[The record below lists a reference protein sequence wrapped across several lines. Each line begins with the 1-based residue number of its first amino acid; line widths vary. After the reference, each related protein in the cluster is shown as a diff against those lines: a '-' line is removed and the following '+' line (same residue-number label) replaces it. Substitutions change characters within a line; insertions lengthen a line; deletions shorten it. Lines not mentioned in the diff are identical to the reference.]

1 VRLRLLSEGTKR
13 WRAGP
18 LALAALA
25 AVSCIGRRPDAP
37 LERIGQ
43 IAALPF
49 QLDDRH
55 VAVHLKGWVT
65 LADPTTN
72 TVFLEDGSGAARV
85 ALPFL
90 NFASGPGV
98 RLEVTG
104 EVSEG
109 GLAPTIVASR
119 VALLGGTHEPRA
131 LPVRMADLVAGRIG
145 FHYIALEGVLRSW
158 RQDRAGGTAIR
169 IGSQRAVLEA
179 SFPAYDVPHLA
190 GLAGAR
196 IRVRAVANLSR
207 DLYGRIARVHLLAPH
222 GADFEVIAPAPR
234 DIPVRT
240 VREAL
245 ALPRDSLAER
255 AIHLQGRIAPDG
267 VRGGLRFTDASGS
280 IRIGQAPGAA
290 LPTGQTTGVIGFAEL
305 VGGEIQITDADLP
318 QSNPQP
324 GLTNRH
330 RIIDSVAE
338 VHALSA
344 EEAGR
349 SIPVHVQAT
358 VTYIDTTSATF
369 FVQDSTG
376 ATYVHAPRIGEMKVQ
391 AGDLVDVT
399 GVTAPGQFAPII
411 TNAWA
416 SRISSSSMPAP
427 APGGFDDLLSGKFDS
442 AWVQTDGIVQ
452 SVHIEVSSTERHV
465 WVQWGDHLYL
475 LLVHVSN
482 ARPLPLPPPDS
493 RIRVRGVCATLFNA
507 RRQIVGIDIY
517 VPSPEFVRL
526 LEPAPDPA
534 SLRPQPIDDL
544 LHFSFTGSP
553 GHRRRIRGV
562 VSLASPTGP
571 SYVEDSEAGVKIVN
585 HQRIDLRPGDVVDA
599 FGFAHTGSFSPEMR
613 DATITLVKRAPP
625 PLPPSITV
633 DEALE
638 GAYDSRLVSID
649 ATVVNQIRSS
659 GQGTVMLQVG
669 GQLFDATLGNGRI
682 PPIERGGI
690 VRVTGVCSV
699 TAEGNLAYLI
709 PKSFSLV
716 MRGPGDIAVLR
727 AAPWWTSGH
736 LLRLLGSMAA
746 VLLAVMFWVAL
757 LRRKVGSQTATIR
770 KKLQQ
775 EKLLKQAA
783 EQASLAKSEFLANM
797 SHEIRTPMNGI
808 MGMTD
813 LALATE
819 LTAEQQDYLLTAK
832 TSADNLLTLL
842 NDILDFSKI
851 EAGKLDISPVDF
863 LLRDCIADSLH
874 TLAPRAGEK
883 GLDLLCRVAPEV
895 PNELLG
901 DPGRLRQIV
910 INLAGNAI
918 KFTAHGEVAVE
929 VTLEP
934 GAGDGVM
941 LHFRVADT
949 GIGIPPDKQKAV
961 FEAFEQAD
969 ASTTRQYGGTGLGLA
984 ISRRLVELMGGRLW
998 VESPRTDLPADAP
1011 GPGCAFHFTVSMA
1024 VGHTLAVPVPAPL
1037 QGVPVLI
1044 VDDNP
1049 ANRKILVEMLSAS
1062 GMKPLAVASGAAALK
1077 ALDEARAAGCPFPL
1091 AILDFHMPEMDG
1103 FSVAARIRA
1112 QTELRYTRLFMLTS
1126 AGQRGDAARCRE
1138 IGIEV
1143 YLLKPVKQSALLEAI
1158 AHSLG
1163 RPAAAAPPLTRHSLG
1178 ESSRKL
1184 RVLLAEDNAI
1194 NRKLAVRL
1202 LEKHGHS
1209 VTVANDGVEAVAAV
1223 RAGQFDLVLMDVQMP
1238 NMDGLEAAAAIR
1250 ALERGTARHV
1260 PIVAMTAHAM
1270 KGDQQRCI
1278 EAGMDNYIS
1287 KPIQPD
1293 RMMEVIAQATG
1304 QATAP
1309 AESAVERDPVAE

>member
-1 VRLRLLSEGTKR
+1 
-13 WRAGP
+13 
-18 LALAALA
+18 
-25 AVSCIGRRPDAP
+25 
-37 LERIGQ
+37 
-43 IAALPF
+43 
-49 QLDDRH
+49 
-55 VAVHLKGWVT
+55 
-65 LADPTTN
+65 
-72 TVFLEDGSGAARV
+72 
-85 ALPFL
+85 
-90 NFASGPGV
+90 
-98 RLEVTG
+98 
-104 EVSEG
+104 
-109 GLAPTIVASR
+109 
-119 VALLGGTHEPRA
+119 
-131 LPVRMADLVAGRIG
+131 
-145 FHYIALEGVLRSW
+145 
-158 RQDRAGGTAIR
+158 
-169 IGSQRAVLEA
+169 
-179 SFPAYDVPHLA
+179 
-190 GLAGAR
+190 
-196 IRVRAVANLSR
+196 
-207 DLYGRIARVHLLAPH
+207 
-222 GADFEVIAPAPR
+222 
-234 DIPVRT
+234 
-240 VREAL
+240 
-245 ALPRDSLAER
+245 
-255 AIHLQGRIAPDG
+255 
-267 VRGGLRFTDASGS
+267 
-280 IRIGQAPGAA
+280 
-290 LPTGQTTGVIGFAEL
+290 
-305 VGGEIQITDADLP
+305 
-318 QSNPQP
+318 
-324 GLTNRH
+324 
-330 RIIDSVAE
+330 
-338 VHALSA
+338 
-344 EEAGR
+344 
-349 SIPVHVQAT
+349 
-358 VTYIDTTSATF
+358 
-369 FVQDSTG
+369 
-376 ATYVHAPRIGEMKVQ
+376 
-391 AGDLVDVT
+391 
-399 GVTAPGQFAPII
+399 
-411 TNAWA
+411 
-416 SRISSSSMPAP
+416 
-427 APGGFDDLLSGKFDS
+427 
-442 AWVQTDGIVQ
+442 
-452 SVHIEVSSTERHV
+452 
-465 WVQWGDHLYL
+465 
-475 LLVHVSN
+475 
-482 ARPLPLPPPDS
+482 
-493 RIRVRGVCATLFNA
+493 
-507 RRQIVGIDIY
+507 
-517 VPSPEFVRL
+517 
-526 LEPAPDPA
+526 
-534 SLRPQPIDDL
+534 
-544 LHFSFTGSP
+544 
-553 GHRRRIRGV
+553 
-562 VSLASPTGP
+562 
-571 SYVEDSEAGVKIVN
+571 
-585 HQRIDLRPGDVVDA
+585 
-599 FGFAHTGSFSPEMR
+599 
-613 DATITLVKRAPP
+613 
-625 PLPPSITV
+625 
-633 DEALE
+633 
-638 GAYDSRLVSID
+638 
-649 ATVVNQIRSS
+649 
-659 GQGTVMLQVG
+659 
-669 GQLFDATLGNGRI
+669 
-682 PPIERGGI
+682 
-690 VRVTGVCSV
+690 
-699 TAEGNLAYLI
+699 
-709 PKSFSLV
+709 
-716 MRGPGDIAVLR
+716 
-727 AAPWWTSGH
+727 
-736 LLRLLGSMAA
+736 MAA

-842 NDILDFSKI
+842 NDILDFSKL
-851 EAGKLDISPVDF
+851 EAGKPDIAPVDF

-1163 RPAAAAPPLTRHSLG
+1163 RPAAPPPLPLLTRHSLA
-1178 ESSRKL
+1178 ESRPKL

-1194 NRKLAVRL
+1194 NRKLAIRL
-1202 LEKHGHS
+1202 LEKCGHT
-1209 VTVANDGVEAVAAV
+1209 VTVAIDGAEAVAAV
-1223 RAGQFDLVLMDVQMP
+1223 RDGEFDLVLMDVQMP

-1250 ALERGTARHV
+1250 ALERGTARHI

-1270 KGDQQRCI
+1270 KGDQERCLA
-1278 EAGMDNYIS
+1278 AGMDNYIS

-1293 RMMEVIAQATG
+1293 HMMDVIALATG
-1304 QATAP
+1304 KTGRPLDQPDSEP
-1309 AESAVERDPVAE
+1309 AHEPSGVGSAGGPVVR